1 MGPLPCRLGLA
12 DMRRYGMQSLWD
24 KEAPRDHE
32 GQQGQGLSL
41 QVTLVHT
48 LSHTSPLSP
57 HFFLLLSKGRE
68 KTKGGRDGEHK

>member
-1 MGPLPCRLGLA
+1 
-12 DMRRYGMQSLWD
+12 MQSLWD

-68 KTKGGRDGEHK
+68 KTKGGRDGAAQVVSRPGGARGAA